1 MVSMRTAWKSTIAV
15 AAIALCAAQAPADL
29 HQDRRARI
37 DRLLEAVRTGDEAG
51 FATLVDPRDSE
62 EDEQSTM
69 IADYAADPST
79 YEGLTL
85 ASLRR
90 FANACVYAGPDPEMI
105 TDPPLFAGLYTCNG
119 EPGHSLVAQFGADG
133 RIAVGMTIRSP
144 SDRLAQL
151 RFDARS
157 RAASAIIDALF
168 EAALAG
174 NQAGFDEFVGR
185 GDRRGPVLTDSRGAA
200 APRIVPLTP
209 QALRPIAAEC
219 RRAPG
224 ERPRE
229 SVEESGQVV
238 QEAIYVCGGASRYHL
253 FAGFEPDATVA
264 WLRIENPRED
274 G

>member
-1 MVSMRTAWKSTIAV
+1 MHVIRQALLPV
-15 AAIALCAAQAPADL
+15 AAFALCAAQAAADL

-37 DRLLEAVRTGDEAG
+37 DRLLEAVRADDERG
-51 FATLVDPRDSE
+51 FAALVDPRDSE

-79 YEGLTL
+79 YEALTV

-90 FANACVYAGPDPEMI
+90 FANACTYAGPDPEMI
-105 TDPPLFAGLYTCNG
+105 TEPPFFAGLYTCNG

-133 RIAVGMTIRSP
+133 RVAVGMTIRSP

-157 RAASAIIDALF
+157 RAASAIVDALF
-168 EAALAG
+168 EAALAEDR
-174 NQAGFDEFVGR
+174 ARFDEFVGT
-185 GDRRGPVLTDSRGAA
+185 GDRRRPVLTDSRGAA
-200 APRIVPLTP
+200 APRVVPLTP

-229 SVEESGQVV
+229 SVEKLGQVV
-238 QEAIYVCGGASRYHL
+238 QEAIYVCGGGSRYHL
-253 FAGFEPDATVA
+253 FAGFGADATVV
-264 WLRIENPRED
+264 WMRIENPRED
-274 G
+274 S